1 MQLQADSTFR
11 DYSNMHTPAIENLIE
26 KFEQLPGIGRK
37 SAERIAFHILEKMS
51 VEQVRK
57 MSADIM
63 SAKEKITF
71 CSCCQNLTDVSP
83 CHICSSQKRDRSVIC
98 VVESPEDVS
107 AIEATGE
114 FRGMYHVLHGALS
127 PMDGITPD
135 DLKIN
140 ELLLRLTDGE
150 VKEIIMATNPTV
162 NGTATAVYINKLL
175 APFEVNVT
183 RIAHGIP
190 IGSDLEYADKITLIK
205 ALEGRQSM

>member
-1 MQLQADSTFR
+1 
-11 DYSNMHTPAIENLIE
+11 MHAPAIESLIE

-37 SAERIAFHILEKMS
+37 SAERIAFHILENMS
-51 VEQVRK
+51 PEQVRK
-57 MSADIM
+57 MSEDIM
-63 SAKEKITF
+63 GAKEKITF
-71 CSCCQNLTDVSP
+71 CACCQNLTDKSP
-83 CHICSSQKRDRSVIC
+83 CHICSSQRRDNSIIC

-114 FRGMYHVLHGALS
+114 YNGLFHVLHGALS
-127 PMDGITPD
+127 PIDGITPD

-175 APFEVNVT
+175 APFGIKVT

-190 IGSDLEYADKITLIK
+190 IGSDLEYADKITLVK
-205 ALEGRQSM
+205 ALEGRQDM

>member
-1 MQLQADSTFR
+1 
-11 DYSNMHTPAIENLIE
+11 MHAPAIESLIE

-37 SAERIAFHILEKMS
+37 SAERIAFHILENMSFEQVKKMS
-51 VEQVRK
+51 E
-57 MSADIM
+57 DILG
-63 SAKEKITF
+63 AKDKITF
-71 CSCCQNLTDVSP
+71 CSCCQNLTDKSP
-83 CHICSSQKRDRSVIC
+83 CNICSSQKRDRSIIC

-114 FRGMYHVLHGALS
+114 YCGLFHVLHGALS
-127 PMDGITPD
+127 PIDGITPD

-140 ELLLRLTDGE
+140 ELLLRLTDGQ

-175 APFEVNVT
+175 APFDVKVT

-190 IGSDLEYADKITLIK
+190 IGSDLEYADKITLVK
-205 ALEGRQSM
+205 ALEGRQDM

>member
-1 MQLQADSTFR
+1 
-11 DYSNMHTPAIENLIE
+11 MHAPAIESLIE

-37 SAERIAFHILEKMS
+37 SAERIAFHILENMSSEQVKKMS
-51 VEQVRK
+51 E
-57 MSADIM
+57 DIM
-63 SAKEKITF
+63 GAKEKITF
-71 CSCCQNLTDVSP
+71 CSCCQNLTDKSP
-83 CHICSSQKRDRSVIC
+83 CHICSSQRRDGSIIC

-114 FRGMYHVLHGALS
+114 YNGLFHVLHGALS
-127 PMDGITPD
+127 PIDGIGPD

-140 ELLLRLTDGE
+140 ELLLRLTDGV

-175 APFEVNVT
+175 APFGIKVT

-190 IGSDLEYADKITLIK
+190 IGSDLEYADKITLVK
-205 ALEGRQSM
+205 ALEGRQDM